1 MNNQFNSDEENF
13 VPSYANFWKMYSK
26 TIIDEFKT
34 AQDSKTKFMLFPLN
48 SEYIQKKYFEGK
60 YSRGKIPKIET
71 S

>member
-1 MNNQFNSDEENF
+1 
-13 VPSYANFWKMYSK
+13 
-26 TIIDEFKT
+26 
-34 AQDSKTKFMLFPLN
+34 MLFPLN